1 MIGNIESNFMNIK
14 KKKTE
19 NGQIFYKRTL
29 FGPIIS
35 VSLSKFLFL
44 DLKIELRV
52 KCSKEWL

>member
-52 KCSKEWL
+52 KRSKE